1 MTGIATIQG
10 REGLAQGRA
19 EVQGSTMMIM
29 IFIRGYIKREATVLI
44 KNSVKFLIRNNLKRG
59 QDNMKRKQINMV
71 KIDTTVVTLIG
82 IYLTERK
89 RE

>member
-1 MTGIATIQG
+1 
-10 REGLAQGRA
+10 
-19 EVQGSTMMIM
+19 MMIM